1 MEKTLKALFRFLW
14 KHRREIAVIAE
25 PLLRA
30 ILKKL
35 KDKRDKRKQN
45 EN

>member
-1 MEKTLKALFRFLW
+1 MEKALKILFKFLW

-35 KDKRDKRKQN
+35 KAKRDKRKQN